1 MLFRILILNLLT
13 FKFTF
18 VVLAVVSD
26 LLLYIIPQ
34 YDIFKTTSFFSMIL
48 NHTHADK
55 EFFSKYSHEPPS
67 WFEFLLDTTGE
78 KLVTHLTKGAE
89 PSAAY
94 LISLFVDKASTPITN
109 TGGPPA
115 QRAYSA
121 QLWDLALFTASHV
134 RWCPRVLEQVPTSIL
149 QRLLSHLV
157 KTTVPVETRAL
168 DTNELEL
175 EEIPKQGLAALFLYH
190 RWVIA
195 AYVQLQLPRKPGKK
209 STEMPGYLPTLPAL
223 QLIEQELP
231 HSKDFLDKIG
241 QEKPQLMI
249 PHAGTCSQN
258 GTDHLN
264 NHGNLLHA
272 NTSAAQSYFDLGVL
286 AFFHQ
291 EYSEAYQHFKNAEA
305 LYDLSDHYFLS
316 FNKDKVD
323 HYLHGL
329 QYLTHLADIRDHS
342 LLSQLELT
350 KANDY
355 TGCVD
360 LLLKD
365 NTEQVL
371 SYTYRRT
378 FVKEVYEVCKDS
390 TLCKHAFICNVLLQV
405 AMGKCVDG
413 RFWALLKEDKGLVVD
428 FLIKA
433 TQTMMKDC
441 KADVKLLL
449 KYFFLGLVS
458 KNILKDKRSD
468 ILAAVGSGLG
478 IWFIGDMM
486 PVLTKPS
493 TMLTYAKSKESEI
506 VNYYNDLAAET
517 KFINIKDIISKIC
530 QLQPNFHMQ
539 PFCDRIFK
547 DVRTTQAFLPLT
559 DSLACPR
566 PLAFV
571 LCNRLAQL
579 CHYECYKEAMLLI
592 ADIKEYLKNAQ
603 YAAFKRG
610 NSTKLLDRLETIIE
624 ALHINDTL
632 CHSKK
637 KVRLSEDFTSSVSR
651 LSGSNNQ
658 ACPLKSNIIPAV
670 LLNLKA
676 QPTLQNSGDGFEFI
690 AGEIWLFLQNQDHNL
705 GRLFKLLV
713 PMHSANPPSS
723 IVNRV
728 DLVSFCC
735 NFVEEQSL
743 ELLVGILV
751 HLFNSTVDDQWHN
764 ITYNVIT
771 RTWPEL
777 GKEVKT

>member
-1 MLFRILILNLLT
+1 
-13 FKFTF
+13 
-18 VVLAVVSD
+18 
-26 LLLYIIPQ
+26 
-34 YDIFKTTSFFSMIL
+34 
-48 NHTHADK
+48 
-55 EFFSKYSHEPPS
+55 
-67 WFEFLLDTTGE
+67 
-78 KLVTHLTKGAE
+78 
-89 PSAAY
+89 
-94 LISLFVDKASTPITN
+94 
-109 TGGPPA
+109 
-115 QRAYSA
+115 
-121 QLWDLALFTASHV
+121 
-134 RWCPRVLEQVPTSIL
+134 
-149 QRLLSHLV
+149 
-157 KTTVPVETRAL
+157 
-168 DTNELEL
+168 
-175 EEIPKQGLAALFLYH
+175 
-190 RWVIA
+190 
-195 AYVQLQLPRKPGKK
+195 
-209 STEMPGYLPTLPAL
+209 
-223 QLIEQELP
+223 
-231 HSKDFLDKIG
+231 
-241 QEKPQLMI
+241 
-249 PHAGTCSQN
+249 
-258 GTDHLN
+258 
-264 NHGNLLHA
+264 
-272 NTSAAQSYFDLGVL
+272 
-286 AFFHQ
+286 
-291 EYSEAYQHFKNAEA
+291 
-305 LYDLSDHYFLS
+305 
-316 FNKDKVD
+316 
-323 HYLHGL
+323 
-329 QYLTHLADIRDHS
+329 
-342 LLSQLELT
+342 
-350 KANDY
+350 
-355 TGCVD
+355 
-360 LLLKD
+360 
-365 NTEQVL
+365 
-371 SYTYRRT
+371 
-378 FVKEVYEVCKDS
+378 
-390 TLCKHAFICNVLLQV
+390 
-405 AMGKCVDG
+405 
-413 RFWALLKEDKGLVVD
+413 
-428 FLIKA
+428 
-433 TQTMMKDC
+433 
-441 KADVKLLL
+441 
-449 KYFFLGLVS
+449 
-458 KNILKDKRSD
+458 
-468 ILAAVGSGLG
+468 
-478 IWFIGDMM
+478 M

-777 GKEVKT
+777 GKEAHVTACASTLGAVLRHARRHHPTNLKLMSVQSDYSMYAADNDNTIRSLLSSGAIQLDCFSSLKTLDRWLDSSFYNLVKCCMNLNAHIEVALLCCMKSPPDYTTSFQALKRTSAQDQLHIYYPLIWDVNLLECAVSQHHKRGEIVLRDYVIGLIGRPEINENNPQSLIRRTVLAKKSAFLKTLFIKFLGK